1 MSSPVPESSDRPLI
15 LLVDD
20 EPAIR
25 LMMARTLT
33 DRGYDVRTAPDGQ
46 SAITILEGLR
56 TLPSIAITDLEM
68 AGGDGEELARSLA
81 RRYPQVP
88 VIFVTGHLPRYRA
101 AYLPGPILQKP
112 FKAEQLCELVGSL
125 LTAATAGRAPED
137 GVIRR
142 RNRDPSTEARFT

>member
-1 MSSPVPESSDRPLI
+1 MPAPVNESSDRPLI

-56 TLPSIAITDLEM
+56 TLPAIAITDLEM
-68 AGGDGEELARSLA
+68 AGVDGEELARSLA
-81 RRYPQVP
+81 RRYPEVP
-88 VIFVTGHLPRYRA
+88 VIFMTGHFPKYRA

-112 FKAEQLCELVGSL
+112 FAGEQLCELVGSL
-125 LTAATAGRAPED
+125 LTAATARMP
-137 GVIRR
+137 
-142 RNRDPSTEARFT
+142 T

>member
-1 MSSPVPESSDRPLI
+1 MTTPVSESSDRPLI

-68 AGGDGEELARSLA
+68 AGVDGEELARTLA
-81 RRYPQVP
+81 RRYPEVP
-88 VIFVTGHLPRYRA
+88 VIFMTGHLSLYRA

-112 FKAEQLCELVGSL
+112 FTAEQLCDLVGSL
-125 LTAATAGRAPED
+125 LTAATGVRAGL
-137 GVIRR
+137 V
-142 RNRDPSTEARFT
+142 